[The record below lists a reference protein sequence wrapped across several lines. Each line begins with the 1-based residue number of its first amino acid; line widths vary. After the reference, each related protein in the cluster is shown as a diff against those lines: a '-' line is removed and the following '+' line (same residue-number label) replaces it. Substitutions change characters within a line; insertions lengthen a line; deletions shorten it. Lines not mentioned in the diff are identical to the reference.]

1 MPYDKIDQLY
11 DALKK
16 DGAVSKSREYFRSK
30 MLAPGKEGYHN
41 RLQLYNALK
50 ADGAIESPTYEEFSK
65 RLGLHAVNTAPA
77 PKPQQQ
83 KPQATAPAAPVAP
96 KPKAAPVAPAANT
109 DAEAE

>member
-50 ADGAIESPTYEEFSK
+50 ADGAIESPTYEEFGK

-83 KPQATAPAAPVAP
+83 KPQATAPDFITFLRHQIAQ
-96 KPKAAPVAPAANT
+96 N
-109 DAEAE
+109 ENQ